1 MSLSFNST
9 FGNKS
14 IKINCPIC
22 KSELEIKLNQV
33 GTEIHCPFCRKTI
46 ALKAGTNFEK
56 SKSAI
61 DNEFKS
67 LNKTLKNFG
76 K

>member
-33 GTEIHCPFCRKTI
+33 GTEIHCPFV
-46 ALKAGTNFEK
+46 EK
-56 SKSAI
+56 Q
-61 DNEFKS
+61 
-67 LNKTLKNFG
+67 
-76 K
+76 